1 MINIADILKDCP
13 KGMELDCTYYSG
25 EVTFEQVIDSDTY
38 PIKINVKFG
47 NEYFTHT
54 LTEYGQVCKTP
65 YNKCVIFPKGKTTWE
80 GFQRPFKDGD
90 VVINDRGNIFIYK
103 GLLYNDKNR
112 VDFYCGYLTDER
124 AFVIK
129 ESKDSNFGSIDSLR
143 LATEEEKQ
151 KLFDIIEREKLFY
164 AMEKEKQF
172 YAIKDNGYQG
182 DSKTKTLSKLVNPKF
197 KDGDMCTGKVR
208 GNLVIFI
215 YKNRINTTLVKSH
228 FVLYVRVGFCKNC
241 CIPLKDEEIKFAT
254 EEEKQELFKAIQDNG
269 YRWDDETKTL
279 RVVGKLGKL
288 KFKVGDV
295 VQDKDGNKV
304 KITEIVHECGCYLYK
319 TKIANEIGKI
329 YFDEENDWELV
340 PDKFDITTLKPFDK
354 VLVRDE
360 NGQKWMCDIFS
371 YYDDKNPRYPFWG
384 VGRSNS
390 KQCIPYE
397 ENKHLLGTTNDC
409 DEFYK
414 NW

>member
-1 MINIADILKDCP
+1 MINIAEILKDCP
-13 KGMELDCTYYSG
+13 KGMELDCTDYSG
-25 EVTFEQVIDSDTY
+25 EVTFEQVIDSDMY
-38 PIKINVKFG
+38 PIKIRVKYG
-47 NEYFTHT
+47 NECFKNA
-54 LTEYGQVCKTP
+54 LTEYGQTCKTT

-80 GFQRPFKDGD
+80 GFQKPFKDGD

-182 DSKTKTLSKLVNPKF
+182 DSKTKTLYKPEF
-197 KDGDMCTGKVR
+197 KDGDVCTGKVN

-215 YKNRINTTLVKSH
+215 YKERVNTTLIKSH
-228 FVLYVRVGFCKNC
+228 FTLVGACKNC
-241 CIPLKDEEIKFAT
+241 YIYLKDEEIRFAT

-304 KITEIVHECGCYLYK
+304 KITEVVHECGCYLYK

-329 YFDEENDWELV
+329 YFDEQNDWELV